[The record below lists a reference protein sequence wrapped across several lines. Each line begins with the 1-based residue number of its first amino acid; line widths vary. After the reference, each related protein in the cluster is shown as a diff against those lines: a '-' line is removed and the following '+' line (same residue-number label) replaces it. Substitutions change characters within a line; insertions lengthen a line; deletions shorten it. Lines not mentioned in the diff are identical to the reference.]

1 MTIIAAKLN
10 DWLTPTIRKYLHAA
24 VVFAAA
30 VAGIW
35 GLSDHTITTW
45 QFLVLAVGGLLS
57 EVLSAIVTKRADM
70 SALYVLAAAVIT
82 ALVAVRFL
90 NPSLADQIDNTL
102 AAVVA
107 LFAGVAF
114 TRTNTT
120 TVTGAPAT
128 ETLAEVTPT
137 VTPTIYFSPAPIADP
152 SIDIVA
158 AAAAH
163 AASVAPST
171 PSTTDTPVTSA
182 PADPGPV
189 A

>member
-1 MTIIAAKLN
+1 MNIIAAKLN
-10 DWLTPTIRKYLHAA
+10 DWLTPTTRKYLHAA

-35 GLSDHTITTW
+35 GLSDHTITVW
-45 QFLVLAVGGLLS
+45 EVLVLAVGGLLS
-57 EVLSAIVTKRADM
+57 AVLSAVLTKRADM
-70 SALYVLAAAVIT
+70 SVLYGLAAAVIT

-90 NPSLADQIDNTL
+90 NPAIAGQIDNTL

-107 LFAGVAF
+107 LFSGVAF

-120 TVTGAPAT
+120 TTTGAPV
-128 ETLAEVTPT
+128 AEIPVAI
-137 VTPTIYFSPAPIADP
+137 TPTILFSSVPALDP

-163 AASVAPST
+163 AASVT
-171 PSTTDTPVTSA
+171 PSA
-182 PADPGPV
+182 IADPGAV
-189 A
+189 T